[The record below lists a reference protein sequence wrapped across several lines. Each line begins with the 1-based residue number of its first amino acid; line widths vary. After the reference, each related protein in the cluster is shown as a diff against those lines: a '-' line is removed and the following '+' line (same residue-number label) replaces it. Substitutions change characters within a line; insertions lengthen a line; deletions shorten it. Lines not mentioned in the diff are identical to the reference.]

1 MTISPEQLTAWKR
14 LADEATSGPWDSYFE
29 TGLNPMVV
37 TYTENEKGLRSL
49 KDAVVHGPSITNN
62 NFIAAARTAV
72 PALIDAYQV
81 SRSMLETK
89 TEECRHLRIQFE
101 LEIKMTD
108 MQDKQI
114 DRLRKQLEKCREQR
128 NGYRENYW
136 AVLNFAKRERPE
148 IVNDDDAEL
157 DAIGKVGE

>member
-49 KDAVVHGPSITNN
+49 KDAVVHGRSIADN

-72 PALIDAYQV
+72 PALIEEVERYRKVELFQEKWTGDNYAKQ
-81 SRSMLETK
+81 LEETAK
-89 TEECRHLRIQFE
+89 IVEEN
-101 LEIKMTD
+101 
-108 MQDKQI
+108 
-114 DRLRKQLEKCREQR
+114 DRLRKQLALCKEQR
-128 NGYRENYW
+128 DRMCYNQLTDDERKLFF
-136 AVLNFAKRERPE
+136 ADKVLNKM
-148 IVNDDDAEL
+148 DAEIE
-157 DAIGKVGE
+157 AIK

>member
-1 MTISPEQLTAWKR
+1 MINPETLALWKR

-72 PALIDAYQV
+72 PALIAEVERLDKIRELQC
-81 SRSMLETK
+81 
-89 TEECRHLRIQFE
+89 EELKRRQEPPVFDTVAKKNK
-101 LEIKMTD
+101 EIA
-108 MQDKQI
+108 
-114 DRLRKQLEKCREQR
+114 RLRKQLEKCREQR
-128 NGYRENYW
+128 DMYRKDARDEFDLKL
-136 AVLNFAKRERPE
+136 AIKT
-148 IVNDDDAEL
+148 DDAEIE
-157 DAIGKVGE
+157 AIGKVGE

>member
-1 MTISPEQLTAWKR
+1 MTISPEQLQAWKR

-72 PALIDAYQV
+72 PALIAEVERLQHREFSLNLDLAV
-81 SRSMLETK
+81 EGTSKIAHEMEN
-89 TEECRHLRIQFE
+89 I
-101 LEIKMTD
+101 
-108 MQDKQI
+108 
-114 DRLRKQLEKCREQR
+114 RLRKQLQLCREQR
-128 NGYRENYW
+128 NVQLRGWNSGEQVNSESDY
-136 AVLNFAKRERPE
+136 E
-148 IVNDDDAEL
+148 ISEL
-157 DAIGKVGE
+157 DAEIEAIK